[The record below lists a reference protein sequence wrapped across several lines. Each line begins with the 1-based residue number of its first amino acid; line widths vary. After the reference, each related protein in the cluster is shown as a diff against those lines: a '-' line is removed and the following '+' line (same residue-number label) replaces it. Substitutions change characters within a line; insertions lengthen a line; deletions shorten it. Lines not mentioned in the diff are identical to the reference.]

1 MRRLA
6 LLTALITA
14 LPAVAATAVP
24 ASVEDLARG
33 ADAVVRGR
41 TRSVTAR
48 WIGKRIFS
56 FAEIEVA
63 SAWRGSA
70 PARVTV
76 VTPGGIVGRFGQRVD
91 GAATFTQ
98 GEEVVVFLA
107 RAEAGSYRVAGLA
120 QGKFA
125 VGAGAARPDLAHTH
139 FVSAPLRPGER
150 RSEEMSVEEL
160 ERRVRDAR

>member
-6 LLTALITA
+6 LVAALIMA
-14 LPAVAATAVP
+14 FPAEAAVAVP
-24 ASVEDLARG
+24 ASVEALARG

-56 FAEIEVA
+56 FAEIDVA
-63 SAWRGSA
+63 SAWRGRA

-76 VTPGGIVGRFGQRVD
+76 VTPGGISGRFGQRVD
-91 GAATFTQ
+91 GAAIFTQ

-107 RAEAGSYRVAGLA
+107 RAEAGNYRVAGLA

-125 VGAGAARPDLAHTH
+125 VGAGMARPDLAHTYV
-139 FVSAPLRPGER
+139 VSAPPRPGER
-150 RSEEMSVEEL
+150 RSEEMPVDEL
-160 ERRVRDAR
+160 ERRVRTAR